1 MSEEQKTAR
10 DVALE
15 SLPPEMRE
23 ALLKK
28 ASDLGVH
35 RVDDV
40 VWALVSSVITT
51 EAAGA
56 AAADAATR
64 IEDATR
70 NVGDTIYQQAVRAG
84 KDLAE
89 IAGKTIEDK
98 TVEAGMGVVAG
109 MRHAAATG
117 AGELR
122 AVVRGL
128 PQAAAVQ
135 RATILEDWKTALV
148 SMAVQGAEQRAR
160 RGGVV
165 VHCMAF
171 AMMLAG
177 LAAGG
182 YVGYHL
188 APQAWCAGSPPAAV
202 WRFPK
207 QNFEEFAWR
216 PHDAV
221 ISRNCPAGDVCLDL
235 RRRQ

>member
-1 MSEEQKTAR
+1 MEAVFDRLGPDAGDLAKITGAHGITKEDPMWAAIQVLLDIREERT
-10 DVALE
+10 
-15 SLPPEMRE
+15 
-23 ALLKK
+23 
-28 ASDLGVH
+28 G
-35 RVDDV
+35 
-40 VWALVSSVITT
+40 T
-51 EAAGA
+51 EAAAGR
-56 AAADAATR
+56 AADAATR

-84 KDLAE
+84 KDLTE
-89 IAGKTIEDK
+89 IAGKTIESK
-98 TVEAGMGVVAG
+98 TVEAGLGVVAA
-109 MRHAAATG
+109 MRHAAATA

-160 RGGVV
+160 RGEWWFIG
-165 VHCMAF
+165 MAF

-188 APQAWCAGSPPAAV
+188 APQAWPAGSPPAAV